1 MLGIEKRRAAEKRPA
16 AFALQEETMKRFANL
31 LVVPIVLG
39 ASLSVG
45 MASADPTP
53 TAAAPSAYVPPQMTH
68 RSYGKLRVVV
78 PLTSPDK
85 MIQVM
90 KLRNLSNSI
99 KAVEKW
105 GGSLDVKVVIYAK
118 GISLLLNPDEGVRS
132 QLDYLR
138 AHHVKFEICNNS
150 LLEQGV
156 DFHTLYGVVDDDI
169 VPSGFAEVAYLQAR
183 MGFVVDPMN

>member
-1 MLGIEKRRAAEKRPA
+1 
-16 AFALQEETMKRFANL
+16 MKWLTNL
-31 LVVPIVLG
+31 LVVPFVLG
-39 ASLSVG
+39 LSLSVD
-45 MASADPTP
+45 MASADPAP
-53 TAAAPSAYVPPQMTH
+53 TAAAPSAYLAPHMTH
-68 RSYGKLRVVV
+68 RSYGNLRVVV

-85 MIQVM
+85 MVQAM
-90 KLRNLSNSI
+90 KLRNIGNSI

-105 GGSLDVKVVIYAK
+105 GGSLDVRVIIYAK
-118 GISLLLNPDEGVRS
+118 GISLLSNPDDGLRA

-150 LLEQGV
+150 LLEQGI

>member
-1 MLGIEKRRAAEKRPA
+1 MLGIEKHYAVGKRSA
-16 AFALQEETMKRFANL
+16 AFGLQEDTMKRLANL

-39 ASLSVG
+39 VSLSVG
-45 MASADPTP
+45 MASADPVP
-53 TAAAPSAYVPPQMTH
+53 APAAPSAYVAPHMTH
-68 RSYGKLRVVV
+68 RSYGNLRVVV

-85 MIQVM
+85 MVQAM

-99 KAVEKW
+99 QAVEKW
-105 GGSLDVKVVIYAK
+105 GGSLDVRVIIYAK
-118 GISLLLNPDEGVRS
+118 GISLLVNPDDSVRA

-150 LLEQGV
+150 ILEQGV

-169 VPSGFAEVAYLQAR
+169 VPSGFAEVAYLQTH
-183 MGFVVDPMN
+183 MGFVIDPMN